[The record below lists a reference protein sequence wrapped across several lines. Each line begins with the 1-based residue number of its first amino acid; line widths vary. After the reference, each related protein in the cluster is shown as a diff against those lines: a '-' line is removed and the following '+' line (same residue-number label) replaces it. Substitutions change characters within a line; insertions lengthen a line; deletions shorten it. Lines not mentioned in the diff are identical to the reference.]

1 MNLKEGLA
9 LQAAAKKKGKDKYG
23 AKRTV
28 LDGITFASGSEAK
41 RYGALLIEQR
51 AGLIRNLALQVKYQ
65 MMVNGHLIGTY
76 TSDFEYESLTN
87 LKNEFGAWI
96 WMKVVEDHKSGGT
109 KRQRD
114 WPRTKKL
121 MLACHG
127 IAIHESGV

>member
-1 MNLKEGLA
+1 MDLKEGLA

-51 AGLIRNLALQVKYQ
+51 AGLIRHLVCQVKYQ
-65 MMVNGHLIGTY
+65 MVVNNVLIGTY
-76 TSDFEYESLTN
+76 TSDFEYERKAGTGLW
-87 LKNEFGAWI
+87 FP
-96 WMKVVEDHKSGGT
+96 VVEDHKSRGT
-109 KRQRD
+109 KGQRD

-127 IAIHESGV
+127 VTIHESGV